1 MRGMSA
7 WSTATRRTIE
17 EPFFSETIIKEDTS
31 LKPNPNPG
39 TALAEYDSCD
49 MGESPLACLPSTTAN
64 RINQTLLEEARARAK
79 DNMTPAEWLTIL
91 KPATKNGIPLLPL
104 DYTSL

>member
-1 MRGMSA
+1 MGA
-7 WSTATRRTIE
+7 WATSTRRSIE
-17 EPFFSETIIKEDTS
+17 EPFFSETVTKEDVS
-31 LKPNPNPG
+31 LKPNPG
-39 TALAEYDSCD
+39 TALADYDSCD
-49 MGESPLACLPSTTAN
+49 GGKSPLACLPSTTAN